1 MLEKLK
7 EGLRKAIDKI
17 VGGADK
23 ERIEEMIRDIQRTLI
38 SSDVDVNLVFELSE
52 KIRKRAL
59 EEKPKPGLTL
69 KEHVVN
75 VVYEELVNIMGKESS
90 KDVQQGNI
98 VLVGLFGSGK
108 TTTCAKIANFYKKLG
123 FKVAVV
129 SCDTYRPAAMEQL
142 EQLAKL
148 VNIPYFAP
156 HDIKDS
162 IKIAEISLE
171 KLRGYDII
179 IFDTAGRNALDQE
192 LANELVNII
201 NIVKPKEVLLVIPAD
216 LGQAAG
222 IQAKEFNKLVKITGI
237 VITKLD
243 STAKGGGALTS
254 SNITEAKVKFITTGE
269 KIDDIELYDPK
280 KFVARLLGFP
290 DLETLLQKV
299 KEVAKPELTKKI
311 IEEDFDLN
319 DFCEQIEVMQK
330 TGPLDKIMEMIGL
343 KVSIPKDELIIQEEK
358 MKKWRV
364 IVNSMTKEERKN
376 PEIINYSRIKRI
388 AKGSG
393 TKEEDVRELLSAY
406 KKIKKMINV
415 FKPGRGGINIL
426 KKIGFR

>member
-7 EGLRKAIDKI
+7 DGLRKAIDKI
-17 VGGADK
+17 MLRADK
-23 ERIEEMIRDIQRTLI
+23 EKIEEMIRDIQRTLI
-38 SSDVDVNLVFELSE
+38 SSDVDVNLVLQLSE

-59 EEKPKPGLTL
+59 EEKPKPGLTI
-69 KEHVVN
+69 KEHVIN
-75 VVYEELVNIMGKESS
+75 VVYEELVNIMGKESP
-90 KDVQQGNI
+90 KDFSLGNI
-98 VLVGLFGSGK
+98 ILIGLFGSGK
-108 TTTCAKIANFYKKLG
+108 TTTCVKIANFYRKLG
-123 FKVAVV
+123 YKVAVV
-129 SCDTYRPAAMEQL
+129 SCDTFRPAAMDQL
-142 EQLAKL
+142 EQLAKN

-156 HDIKDS
+156 RDIKDS
-162 IKIAEISLE
+162 VEIAKISLE
-171 KLRGYDII
+171 KFKGYDVVV
-179 IFDTAGRNALDQE
+179 FDTSGRNALDQE
-192 LANELVNII
+192 LANELINII
-201 NIVKPKEVLLVIPAD
+201 NVVKPTEVLLVIPAD

-269 KIDDIELYDPK
+269 KIDEIEFYDPK

-290 DLETLLQKV
+290 DLESLLQKV
-299 KEVAKPELTKKI
+299 KEVAKPELAQKI

-330 TGPLDKIMEMIGL
+330 AGPLDKIMEMIGL
-343 KVSIPKDELIIQEEK
+343 RVSIPKNDLLIQEEK

-393 TKEEDVRELLSAY
+393 TKEEDVKELLASY
-406 KKIKKMINV
+406 KKIKKMINII
-415 FKPGRGGINIL
+415 KPGRGGLNIL
-426 KKIGFR
+426 KKIGFK